1 MSDSISCTTAQTFE
15 QDRTAQVAALNDK
28 VRRGED
34 RQARI
39 VMTRGVADLLA
50 GTGTDEPARTARSIL
65 NQAALM
71 RAIAD
76 ADIAPDDDPHGE
88 RDFGVVTFLE
98 QRLFWKID
106 YYAADGEFAFGSE
119 APWDPALTTRVLT
132 LMLASEY

>member
-1 MSDSISCTTAQTFE
+1 MSDNTSPTIAQTLE

-39 VMTRGVADLLA
+39 VMTRGVTELLA
-50 GTGTDEPARTARSIL
+50 GPEVDEPARTACSIV

-71 RAIAD
+71 RTIAD
-76 ADIAPDDDPHGE
+76 ADIAPGDDPDGE

-98 QRLFWKID
+98 QRLFWKVD
-106 YYAADGEFAFGSE
+106 YYAADGEFAYGSE
-119 APWDPALTTRVLT
+119 APWDPVLTTRVLT
-132 LMLASEY
+132 IMLASEY

>member
-1 MSDSISCTTAQTFE
+1 MSDSTSPTTSQIPE

-28 VRRGED
+28 VRRGQD

-39 VMTRGVADLLA
+39 VMTRGVAELLA

-76 ADIAPDDDPHGE
+76 ADIDPGDDPDGE

-98 QRLFWKID
+98 QRLFWKVD
-106 YYAADGEFAFGSE
+106 YYAADGEFAYGSE
-119 APWDPALTTRVLT
+119 APWDPVLTTRVLT
-132 LMLASEY
+132 IMLASEY

>member
-1 MSDSISCTTAQTFE
+1 MSDLISPTTSKIPE

-39 VMTRGVADLLA
+39 VMTRGVAELLA

-71 RAIAD
+71 RMIAD
-76 ADIAPDDDPHGE
+76 ADIALGDDPHGE
-88 RDFGVVTFLE
+88 RDFGVVNFLE
-98 QRLFWKID
+98 HRLFWKVD

-119 APWDPALTTRVLT
+119 APWDPDLTTRVLT
-132 LMLASEY
+132 IMLASEY

>member
-1 MSDSISCTTAQTFE
+1 MSDSISSTTAQTFE
-15 QDRTAQVAALNDK
+15 QDRAAQVAALNDK

-39 VMTRGVADLLA
+39 VMTRGVTQLLA
-50 GTGTDEPARTARSIL
+50 GLETDEPARTARSIL

-71 RAIAD
+71 RTIAD
-76 ADIAPDDDPHGE
+76 ADIAPGDDPDGE

-106 YYAADGEFAFGSE
+106 LYDPGLVKIALNGSFC
-119 APWDPALTTRVLT
+119 
-132 LMLASEY
+132 

>member
-1 MSDSISCTTAQTFE
+1 MSDNTSPTTAQTPE
-15 QDRTAQVAALNDK
+15 HARTAQVAALNDN

-39 VMTRGVADLLA
+39 VMTRGVAELLA

-76 ADIAPDDDPHGE
+76 ADIDPGDDPAGE

-98 QRLFWKID
+98 QRLFWKVD
-106 YYAADGEFAFGSE
+106 YYAADGEFAYGSG
-119 APWDPALTTRVLT
+119 APLDPVLTTRVLT
-132 LMLASEY
+132 ILLASEY

>member
-1 MSDSISCTTAQTFE
+1 MSDTTSPTPPLTPK
-15 QDRTAQVAALNDK
+15 QDRTAQVATLNDK

-39 VMTRGVADLLA
+39 VMTRGVAELLA
-50 GTGTDEPARTARSIL
+50 GPETDEPARTARTIL

-71 RAIAD
+71 RTIAD
-76 ADIAPDDDPHGE
+76 ADIAADDDPDGE

-98 QRLFWKID
+98 QRLFWKVD
-106 YYAADGEFAFGSE
+106 YYAADGEFAYGSE

-132 LMLASEY
+132 IMLTSEY

>member
-1 MSDSISCTTAQTFE
+1 MSDHNSPTTSQIPE
-15 QDRTAQVAALNDK
+15 QDRSAQVAALNDK

-34 RQARI
+34 HQARI
-39 VMTRGVADLLA
+39 IMTRGVVELLA

-76 ADIAPDDDPHGE
+76 ADIALDDDPHGE

-98 QRLFWKID
+98 QRLFWKVD

-119 APWDPALTTRVLT
+119 APWDPAMTIRVLT
-132 LMLASEY
+132 IMLASEY